1 MKKRI
6 GWMGLLM
13 SSLETKSFGWKL
25 WALLGWLCL
34 SVEAWGQAAMKD
46 LFPVP
51 TLERPESV
59 DEWLPMHLPSSVA
72 CPEPLQGLSR
82 ADYPS
87 FEPGAQSVFP
97 GFQPQLNVS
106 HPLVLPY
113 FTNPSPLFRG
123 DYSTSGVLFPFRYGA
138 LVGAGSQ
145 TTLPGIGRL
154 NEASL
159 GLVHSLGDRWTL
171 QLGLQARKFS
181 FPYAVGQHFA
191 TSGMLQYQAADRLAF
206 RVFGSYTAGPSFG
219 YSTRSYGGSML
230 LQLSDRFS
238 LEAGVQRQY
247 NPLRGGWETVPMLV
261 PTYKFNKFE
270 LGLDV
275 GGLLYQLLHEVV
287 IDNDRMRMGNPTIGP
302 PTTFPR

>member
-1 MKKRI
+1 MKKRT
-6 GWMGLLM
+6 GCVGLQL
-13 SSLETKSFGWKL
+13 SSWGTKSGWWAL
-25 WALLGWLCL
+25 WALVGWLCFP
-34 SVEAWGQAAMKD
+34 AGTWGQAEVKGIR
-46 LFPVP
+46 PVP
-51 TLERPESV
+51 TLERPVSV
-59 DEWLPMHLPSSVA
+59 DGWLPMQLPTSVA
-72 CPEPLQGLSR
+72 RPEPLQGLSR

-87 FEPGAQSVFP
+87 FEPGGKPVFP

-106 HPLVLPY
+106 RPLVLPY
-113 FTNPSPLFRG
+113 FTNPSPLFLG

-138 LVGAGSQ
+138 IVGAGSQ

-206 RVFGSYTAGPSFG
+206 RVFGSYTAGPSYGF
-219 YSTRSYGGSML
+219 STRSYGGSML